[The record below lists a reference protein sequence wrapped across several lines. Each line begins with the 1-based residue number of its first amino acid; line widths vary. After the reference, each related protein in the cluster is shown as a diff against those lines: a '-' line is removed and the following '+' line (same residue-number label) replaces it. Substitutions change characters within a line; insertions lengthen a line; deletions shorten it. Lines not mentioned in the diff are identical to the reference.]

1 MQHFLRFAACA
12 VFAAALAIGGLCAV
26 PQTASADLSGVSAVS
41 CPVLT
46 LKHWQASTEKEKMA
60 FLLGL
65 ASFLELE
72 RWWQHDQP
80 LPVSRSITQ
89 SWVKGL
95 AGTTL
100 GQMATAL
107 DAYVEKHPDR
117 LDEPVL
123 KVLGRMYVRAALSPA
138 EKKEA
143 GDRYEQIR
151 RSR

>member
-1 MQHFLRFAACA
+1 MQYLPRFAVCA
-12 VFAAALAIGGLCAV
+12 VFAVALVIGSLCAV
-26 PQTASADLSGVSAVS
+26 PQKASAALSDVSAVS

-46 LKHWQASTEKEKMA
+46 LKHWQASSENEKMA

-107 DAYVEKHPDR
+107 DSYVEKYPDR

-123 KVLGRMYVRAALSPA
+123 KVLGRMYVRAAMSPA

-143 GDRYEQIR
+143 GDRFEQIR